1 MSAWAEQNAAFLGH
15 IPALV
20 FIAVP
25 HRGSAVASK
34 AHHMLLSSAWQEVLR
49 DCNGDHSVMQK
60 LANDSSS
67 TYHHMFSKT
76 SSEVPGTFACGLH
89 WSS

>member
-1 MSAWAEQNAAFLGH
+1 MSAWAEHNAALMGH

-20 FIAVP
+20 FIAAP

-49 DCNGDHSVMQK
+49 
-60 LANDSSS
+60 
-67 TYHHMFSKT
+67 
-76 SSEVPGTFACGLH
+76 E
-89 WSS
+89 